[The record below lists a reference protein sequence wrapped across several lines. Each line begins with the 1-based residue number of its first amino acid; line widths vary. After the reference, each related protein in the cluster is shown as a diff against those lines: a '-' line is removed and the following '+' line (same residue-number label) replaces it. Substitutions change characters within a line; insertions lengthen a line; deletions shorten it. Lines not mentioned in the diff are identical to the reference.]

1 MRESA
6 FRICAADPHCLEVA
20 VGCMRLEK
28 KKLKDPDKTRIYFA
42 VCFIQINDK
51 TLIRGQNKAYRA
63 VMKSAEEGHPK
74 YLRHLG
80 VWGRRK
86 GRAPLLKALDDP
98 DANVSSAAFDGLLL
112 LDEDNMRKKLAAMKD
127 TSRTQI
133 LTGHYG
139 RALEPWRPLAYVTY
153 DARIKQLIAKL
164 EGEADTAARD
174 EFRKAFALEEE
185 AKKRARLEDL
195 LKRCEGL
202 RISASIRD
210 ALEA

>member
-1 MRESA
+1 
-6 FRICAADPHCLEVA
+6 
-20 VGCMRLEK
+20 
-28 KKLKDPDKTRIYFA
+28 
-42 VCFIQINDK
+42 
-51 TLIRGQNKAYRA
+51 
-63 VMKSAEEGHPK
+63 MKSAEEGHPK

-133 LTGHYG
+133 LTGQYG

-164 EGEADTAARD
+164 EGAADTAARD